1 MKGGEAVLAKIKQK
15 IKEGFLRDLITETR
29 WIYSYAVRYKRGIYI
44 YILLGLAAIVLG
56 LGNSV
61 ASKYLIDAVVA
72 HKDDLILGIAVIYA
86 GFGLSRLALTAIT
99 RRISAKLNVQA
110 SNEIRAEVFKQFLEI
125 DWQASLDY
133 HSGDLLTRVNNDV
146 STVADSILGWIPSLI
161 TCLVQFLGTLVVILI
176 YDPMMALLALIS
188 APITVL
194 MSRFLVT
201 NLQRF
206 GQQMR
211 DTQAQLTA
219 FYEEALQNLQAIKS
233 FSLNAKFNGRLE
245 ELQELYKTVRL
256 DYDLF
261 SVKTHLLLSG
271 VGFVVS
277 GVCFAWG
284 VYRLWSGYISFGTM
298 VLFIQMAS
306 LLSASFSALVSLV
319 PSAISATVSARRV
332 MTILELPREDLSV
345 SDEARFVIESA
356 QTHGVSVRA
365 ENLRFSYESGR
376 HVFDDFSLHAE
387 PGEII
392 GLVSPSGGGKT
403 SFIRALLGLVA
414 PVSGTITL
422 VSEGNA
428 APLSPCMRPL
438 ITYVAQ
444 EKVVFSGT
452 VAECLRM
459 SNPLATDEQLEQ
471 ALRLACAWD
480 FVSALPGGIHFRLKE
495 RGTGLSEGQIQRLAI
510 ARALLS
516 NAPVMLLDE
525 ATSALDLATERK
537 VLHNMLSSNRHRTII
552 VTTHR
557 PTVLLSCAR
566 VYSIQD
572 GRAKILTQEEIHA
585 LTTNPA

>member
-1 MKGGEAVLAKIKQK
+1 MLSKIKQK
-15 IKEGFLRDLITETR
+15 IKEGFLRDLIAEMR
-29 WIYSYAVRYKRGIYI
+29 WIWGYARRYRRGIALYVLLGVAAT
-44 YILLGLAAIVLG
+44 LLGLC
-56 LGNSV
+56 NSV
-61 ASKYLIDAVVA
+61 ASKYLIDAVVG
-72 HKDDLILGIAVIYA
+72 HQDSLILTVAAIYVGFSLTRLGLAAV
-86 GFGLSRLALTAIT
+86 T
-99 RRISAKLNVQA
+99 RWMGAKLSIRT
-110 SNEIRAEVFKQFLEI
+110 SNDIRSEVFRQFLEI
-125 DWQASLDY
+125 DWQASLNY
-133 HSGDLLTRVNNDV
+133 HSGDLLTRVNQDV
-146 STVADSILGWIPSLI
+146 TTVADSMLGWIPSLI
-161 TCLVQFLGTLVVILI
+161 TCMVQFLGTLTVILI
-176 YDPMMALLALIS
+176 YDPVMALLALIS
-188 APITVL
+188 APVTVL

-219 FYEEALQNLQAIKS
+219 FYEEALQNLQAIKA
-233 FSLNAKFNGRLE
+233 FSLNAKFNNRLE
-245 ELQELYKTVRL
+245 ELQQLYRTVRL
-256 DYDLF
+256 DHDLF

-271 VGFVVS
+271 MGFIVS
-277 GVCFAWG
+277 GVCFGWG

-298 VLFIQMAS
+298 VLFIQTAS
-306 LLSASFSALVSLV
+306 LLSSSFSSLVSLV
-319 PSAISATVSARRV
+319 PAAISAAVSARRI

-345 SDEARFVIESA
+345 SEDARYVIENA
-356 QTHGVSVRA
+356 RRHGLSVRA

-392 GLVSPSGGGKT
+392 GIVSPSGGGKT

-422 VSEGNA
+422 VSGGHS

-459 SNPLATDEQLEQ
+459 SNPLATEKDLER
-471 ALRLACAWD
+471 ALRQACAWD
-480 FVSALPGGIHFRLKE
+480 FVSALPGGLHYRLKE
-495 RGTGLSEGQIQRLAI
+495 RGMGLSEGQIQRLAI

-516 NAPVMLLDE
+516 SAPVMLLDE
-525 ATSALDLATERK
+525 ATSALDLATERA
-537 VLHNMLSSNRHRTII
+537 VLHNMLSDHNRTVI

-566 VYSIQD
+566 VYSIDAGQA
-572 GRAKILTQEEIHA
+572 RILTKEEIDA
-585 LTTNPA
+585 LTSPQA

>member
-1 MKGGEAVLAKIKQK
+1 MLQKIKRK

-29 WIYSYAVRYKRGIYI
+29 WIYSYAVRYKRGIFL
-44 YILLGLAAIVLG
+44 YILLGIAAIVLG

-61 ASKYLIDAVVA
+61 ASKYLIDAVVG
-72 HKDDLILGIAVIYA
+72 HKDSIILTIALIYA
-86 GFGLSRLALTAIT
+86 GLGFGRLILTAIT
-99 RRISAKLNVQA
+99 RRVSAKLSVQA
-110 SNEIRAEVFKQFLEI
+110 SNEIRAEVFRQFLEI
-125 DWQASLDY
+125 DWQSSLDY
-133 HSGDLLTRVNNDV
+133 HSGDLLTRVSSDV
-146 STVADSILGWIPSLI
+146 STVSDSILGWIPSLV
-161 TCLVQFLGTLVVILI
+161 TCLVQFLGTLTVILI

-233 FSLNAKFNGRLE
+233 FSLNQKFNGRLE
-245 ELQELYKTVRL
+245 ELQALYKTVRL

-261 SVKTHLLLSG
+261 SVKTHLFLSG

-306 LLSASFSALVSLV
+306 LLSASFSSLVSLV
-319 PSAISATVSARRV
+319 PSAISATVSARRI
-332 MTILELPREDLSV
+332 MTILELPREDLTV

-356 QTHGVSVRA
+356 RTHGVAVRCK
-365 ENLRFSYESGR
+365 NLRFSYDSGR
-376 HVFDDFSLHAE
+376 HIFDDFSLHAE

-392 GLVSPSGGGKT
+392 GIVSPSGGGKT

-414 PVSGTITL
+414 PASGTITL
-422 VSEGNA
+422 VSEGNS

-459 SNPLATDEQLEQ
+459 SNPAATDKELEQ

-480 FVSALPGGIHFRLKE
+480 FVSALPGGLNYSLKE
-495 RGTGLSEGQIQRLAI
+495 RGAGLSEGQIQRLAI
-510 ARALLS
+510 ARAMLS
-516 NAPVMLLDE
+516 HAPVMLLDE
-525 ATSALDLATERK
+525 ATSALDLATERT
-537 VLHNMLSSNRHRTII
+537 VLRNMLSSNAHRTII

-557 PTVLLSCAR
+557 PTVLHSCAR
-566 VYSIQD
+566 VYSIEE
-572 GRAKILTQEEIHA
+572 GRAKVLTPEEIAA
-585 LTTNPA
+585 LTSHPA

>member
-1 MKGGEAVLAKIKQK
+1 MLQKIKRK

-29 WIYSYAVRYKRGIYI
+29 WIYSYAVRYKRGILL
-44 YILLGLAAIVLG
+44 YILLGIAATVLG
-56 LGNSV
+56 LGGSV
-61 ASKYLIDAVVA
+61 ASKYLIDAVTG
-72 HKDDLILGIAVIYA
+72 HKDSVILTIAAIYA
-86 GFGLSRLALTAIT
+86 GFGLTRQVLTAVT
-99 RRISAKLNVQA
+99 RRVSAKLSVQA
-110 SNEIRAEVFKQFLEI
+110 SNEIRSEVFRQFLEI
-125 DWQASLDY
+125 DWQSSLDY
-133 HSGDLLTRVNNDV
+133 HSGDLLTRISSDV
-146 STVADSILGWIPSLI
+146 STVADSILGWIPSLV
-161 TCLVQFLGTLVVILI
+161 TCSVQFLGTLTVILI

-194 MSRFLVT
+194 MSRFLIT
-201 NLQRF
+201 NLQTF

-233 FSLNAKFNGRLE
+233 FSLNQKFNDRLE
-245 ELQELYKTVRL
+245 QLQALYKTVRL

-261 SVKTHLLLSG
+261 SVKTHLLLSN
-271 VGFVVS
+271 VGFIVS

-306 LLSASFSALVSLV
+306 LLSASFSALVGLV
-319 PSAISATVSARRV
+319 PSAISATVSARRI
-332 MTILELPREDLSV
+332 MTILELPRENLAV

-356 QTHGVSVRA
+356 RVHGVSVRC
-365 ENLRFSYESGR
+365 ENLRFSYDSGR
-376 HVFDDFSLHAE
+376 HIFNDFSLHAE

-392 GLVSPSGGGKT
+392 GIVSPSGGGKT

-414 PVSGTITL
+414 PASGTITL
-422 VSEGNA
+422 VSAGNC

-459 SNPLATDEQLEQ
+459 SNPAADDGELER
-471 ALRLACAWD
+471 ALKLACAWD
-480 FVSALPGGIHFRLKE
+480 FVSALPGGLNYSLKE
-495 RGTGLSEGQIQRLAI
+495 RGAGLSEGQIQRLAI

-516 NAPVMLLDE
+516 SAPVMLLDE
-525 ATSALDLATERK
+525 ATSALDLATERA
-537 VLHNMLSSNRHRTII
+537 VLRNMLSSNTRRTVI

-566 VYSIQD
+566 VYSIED
-572 GRAKILTQEEIHA
+572 GRAKILSPEEIAA
-585 LTTNPA
+585 LTSNPV

>member
-1 MKGGEAVLAKIKQK
+1 MLQKIKRK

-29 WIYSYAVRYKRGIYI
+29 WIYSYAVRYKRGIFL
-44 YILLGLAAIVLG
+44 YILLGIAAIVLG

-61 ASKYLIDAVVA
+61 ASKYLIDAVVG
-72 HKDDLILGIAVIYA
+72 HKDSIILTIALVYA
-86 GFGLSRLALTAIT
+86 LFGFGRLILTAIT
-99 RRISAKLNVQA
+99 RRVSAKLSVQA
-110 SNEIRAEVFKQFLEI
+110 SNEIRAEVFRQFLEI
-125 DWQASLDY
+125 DWQSSLDY
-133 HSGDLLTRVNNDV
+133 HSGDLLTRVSSDV
-146 STVADSILGWIPSLI
+146 STVSDSILGWIPSLV
-161 TCLVQFLGTLVVILI
+161 TCLVQFLGTLTVILI

-233 FSLNAKFNGRLE
+233 FSLNQKFNSRLE
-245 ELQELYKTVRL
+245 ELQALYKAVRL
-256 DYDLF
+256 DYDMF

-306 LLSASFSALVSLV
+306 LLSASFSSLVSLV
-319 PSAISATVSARRV
+319 PSAISATVSARRI
-332 MTILELPREDLSV
+332 MTILELPREDLTV

-356 QTHGVSVRA
+356 RTHGVAVRCK
-365 ENLRFSYESGR
+365 NLRFSYDSGR
-376 HVFDDFSLHAE
+376 HIFDDFSLHAE

-392 GLVSPSGGGKT
+392 GIVSPSGGGKT

-414 PVSGTITL
+414 PASGTITL
-422 VSEGNA
+422 VSEGNS

-459 SNPLATDEQLEQ
+459 SNPAATDKELEQ

-480 FVSALPGGIHFRLKE
+480 FVSALPGGLNYSLKE
-495 RGTGLSEGQIQRLAI
+495 RGAGLSEGQIQRLAI
-510 ARALLS
+510 ARAMLS
-516 NAPVMLLDE
+516 HAPVMLLDE
-525 ATSALDLATERK
+525 ATSALDLATERT
-537 VLHNMLSSNRHRTII
+537 VLRNMLSSNAYRTII

-557 PTVLLSCAR
+557 PTVLHSCAR
-566 VYSIQD
+566 VYSIEE
-572 GRAKILTQEEIHA
+572 GRAKVLAPEEIAA
-585 LTTNPA
+585 LTSHPA

>member
-1 MKGGEAVLAKIKQK
+1 MLQKIKRK

-29 WIYSYAVRYKRGIYI
+29 WIYSYAVRYQRGIFL
-44 YILLGLAAIVLG
+44 YILLGVAAIVLG

-61 ASKYLIDAVVA
+61 ASKYLIDAVVG
-72 HKDDLILGIAVIYA
+72 HKDSIILAIAAVYAAFGFGRLIL
-86 GFGLSRLALTAIT
+86 TAFT
-99 RRISAKLNVQA
+99 RRVSAKLSVQA

-125 DWQASLDY
+125 DWQSSLDY
-133 HSGDLLTRVNNDV
+133 HSGDLLTRVSSDV
-146 STVADSILGWIPSLI
+146 STVSDSILGWIPSLV
-161 TCLVQFLGTLVVILI
+161 TCLVQFLGTLTVILI

-194 MSRFLVT
+194 MSRFLIT

-233 FSLNAKFNGRLE
+233 FSLNQKFNSRLE
-245 ELQELYKTVRL
+245 QLQALYKTVRL

-298 VLFIQMAS
+298 VLFIQMAG
-306 LLSASFSALVSLV
+306 LLSASFSSLVSLV
-319 PSAISATVSARRV
+319 PSAISATVSARRI
-332 MTILELPREDLSV
+332 MTILELPREDLTV
-345 SDEARFVIESA
+345 SEDARFVIESA
-356 QTHGVSVRA
+356 RSHGVSVRC
-365 ENLRFSYESGR
+365 ENLCFSYDSGR
-376 HVFDDFSLHAE
+376 HIFDDFSLHAE

-414 PVSGTITL
+414 PASGTITL
-422 VSEGNA
+422 VSGGNA

-459 SNPLATDEQLEQ
+459 SNPVATDAELEQ

-480 FVSALPGGIHFRLKE
+480 FVSALPGKLNYSLKE
-495 RGTGLSEGQIQRLAI
+495 RGAGLSEGQIQRLAI

-516 NAPVMLLDE
+516 SAPVMLLDE
-525 ATSALDLATERK
+525 ATSALDLATERA
-537 VLHNMLSSNRHRTII
+537 VLRNMLSSNTHRTVI

-566 VYSIQD
+566 VYSIEE
-572 GRAKILTQEEIHA
+572 GRAKILSEEEIKT
-585 LTTNPA
+585 LTSNPA